1 MIIGAA
7 VDVKETKK
15 RARSLAR
22 KQKYEKLQPSM
33 HFPSISIQAT
43 SFEDTSSTPPDSS
56 SDTEASSGV
65 SSSSLKPKILEKKVM
80 ALPTV
85 AKTLDRYAISDRAAA
100 AIVSATLQDVVYQG
114 LLTDYQTMFFLLF
127 MYLVVLPL
135 LLFTFFFVSIFCMIP
150 LAFIVASW
158 YMRIK
163 ERKVQRRKKEGA
175 NVAFFHPYC
184 NAGGGG
190 ERVLWVAIKA
200 LLERYPDTNIY
211 IYTIETAAP
220 QTILDKA
227 QNQFNVK
234 VAPERINFIRLSLQ
248 WTIEAKSYPYFTL
261 ILQSVGSMLLGM
273 EALLKLNPDIYIDTT
288 GFAFTFPIFRYLAQ
302 CPVGCYVHYPTITT
316 AMMRR
321 VKHRVV
327 TYNNSS
333 LIAKNPLYTWCKLL
347 YYKIFGWLYGVVG
360 RCADIVMV
368 NGTWT
373 EDHINDLWGIPFN
386 TIRVYPPCEVN
397 DLKQLRS
404 LVKESDPIR
413 ILSVAQFRPEKDHP
427 LMLQAMYELRNLLV
441 KNEILWNK
449 IKLVLVGSCR
459 NPEDEERVQNL
470 KDLAKHLS
478 LEDSVQFVSNA
489 PYARLLQL
497 YQTCSIG
504 LHAMWNEHFG
514 ISVVECMAA
523 GLITIAHRSG
533 GPLCDII
540 ETAEGSR
547 TGFLAAEA
555 DEYARSI
562 LEVIALPND
571 DRRKIIES
579 ARASVDRFSTMEFE
593 KSFLRAAEPLL
604 KLD

>member
-1 MIIGAA
+1 
-7 VDVKETKK
+7 
-15 RARSLAR
+15 
-22 KQKYEKLQPSM
+22 
-33 HFPSISIQAT
+33 
-43 SFEDTSSTPPDSS
+43 
-56 SDTEASSGV
+56 
-65 SSSSLKPKILEKKVM
+65 
-80 ALPTV
+80 
-85 AKTLDRYAISDRAAA
+85 
-100 AIVSATLQDVVYQG
+100 
-114 LLTDYQTMFFLLF
+114 MFFLLF

-163 ERKVQRRKKEGA
+163 ERKIQRRKKEGA

-234 VAPERINFIRLSLQ
+234 VPPERINFVRLSLQ

-261 ILQSVGSMLLGM
+261 ILQSLGSMVLGM

-321 VKHRVV
+321 VKHRV
-327 TYNNSS
+327 
-333 LIAKNPLYTWCKLL
+333 
-347 YYKIFGWLYGVVG
+347 LYGVVG

-404 LVKESDPIR
+404 LVKETDPIR

-478 LEDSVQFVSNA
+478 LEDSVQFVTNA

-497 YQTCSIG
+497 YQTSSIG

-540 ETAEGSR
+540 ETSEGSR
-547 TGFLAAEA
+547 TGFLATEA

-562 LEVIALPND
+562 LEVIALPSD
-571 DRRKIIES
+571 ERKKIIES
-579 ARASVDRFSTMEFE
+579 ARASVDRFSTVEFE